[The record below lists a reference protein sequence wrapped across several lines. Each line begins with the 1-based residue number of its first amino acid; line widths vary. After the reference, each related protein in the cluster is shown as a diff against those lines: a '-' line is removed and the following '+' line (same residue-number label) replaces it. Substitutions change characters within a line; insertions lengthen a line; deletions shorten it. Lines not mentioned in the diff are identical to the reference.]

1 MTDTE
6 EEILKM
12 SRGFPAEP
20 YSNTELFN
28 VMAAYLIG
36 GTTII
41 HSKKIRG
48 VKSRKTNL
56 KRAAALLIHEIN
68 RIEEVEE

>member
-6 EEILKM
+6 EILKI

-28 VMAAYLIG
+28 AMAAYLIG

-41 HSKKIRG
+41 HGKKIRG

-68 RIEEVEE
+68 RIDEAEE

>member
-28 VMAAYLIG
+28 AMATYLIG

-41 HSKKIRG
+41 HGKKIRG
-48 VKSRKTNL
+48 VKSRKENL
-56 KRAAALLIHEIN
+56 KRAVALLIHEIN
-68 RIEEVEE
+68 RIDEVEE

>member
-6 EEILKM
+6 EEILKI
-12 SRGFPAEP
+12 SSEFPAEP

-41 HSKKIRG
+41 HGKKIRG
-48 VKSRKTNL
+48 VKSRKENL
-56 KRAAALLIHEIN
+56 KRAAALLIHEID
-68 RIEEVEE
+68 RMEDET

>member
-1 MTDTE
+1 MTGIM
-6 EEILKM
+6 EISSKL
-12 SRGFPAEP
+12 PAEP

-41 HSKKIRG
+41 HGKKIRG

-68 RIEEVEE
+68 RIDEVEE

>member
-28 VMAAYLIG
+28 AMAAYLIG

-41 HSKKIRG
+41 HGKKIRG
-48 VKSRKTNL
+48 VKSRKENL
-56 KRAAALLIHEIN
+56 KRAAALLIHEID
-68 RIEEVEE
+68 RMEKEE

>member
-1 MTDTE
+1 MACI
-6 EEILKM
+6 EEILKIY
-12 SRGFPAEP
+12 SEFPAEP

-28 VMAAYLIG
+28 AMAAYLIG

-48 VKSRKTNL
+48 VKSRKENL
-56 KRAAALLIHEIN
+56 KRAAALLIHEID
-68 RIEEVEE
+68 RMEKEE

>member
-6 EEILKM
+6 EEILKI

-20 YSNTELFN
+20 YSN
-28 VMAAYLIG
+28 AAYLIG

-41 HSKKIRG
+41 HGKKIRG

-68 RIEEVEE
+68 RIDEVEE